1 MALGTFYAQCNWQV
15 GGNGFKNIF
24 TAQNN
29 NTSERISID
38 KAYSDALRNKICLFK
53 DITATNKAIFLTMI
67 TTFGL
72 VRNDHA
78 MTLVQNDLSM
88 EVLFRD

>member
-1 MALGTFYAQCNWQV
+1 M
-15 GGNGFKNIF
+15 
-24 TAQNN
+24 
-29 NTSERISID
+29 
-38 KAYSDALRNKICLFK
+38 
-53 DITATNKAIFLTMI
+53 MI

-78 MTLVQNDLSM
+78 MALVQNDLSM